1 MSPLS
6 AKALEREDLEPPPEL
21 VEGCLRSVLAAHARL
36 RSVLGFTPVKATG
49 RLLLQVQISAEELA
63 KLAGEEHRA
72 LVNANWRR
80 K

>member
-1 MSPLS
+1 
-6 AKALEREDLEPPPEL
+6 
-21 VEGCLRSVLAAHARL
+21 VLAAHSRL

-72 LVNANWRR
+72 LVNASWRLSPSDGSALATA